1 VNDPAV
7 MQAWGNTYALDGSIV
22 KFLADPAAELTKAL
36 DMEMV
41 HPGPP
46 SVGIIGRCKRFAIHA
61 INGEVK
67 TVKISEGPDDPAG
80 DDDPSATLAPGFLE
94 AIKAEPDFVPGRK
107 KESSGPSAADKSAAA
122 AEFVKKEVAANDV
135 VIFSKDTCPFCTKTK
150 NLFADELKVDASI
163 FEINTMDDG
172 AEIQAALLE
181 ITGQRTVP
189 SVWIKGKHIGGND
202 DTLAANK
209 DGKLKEM
216 LGL

>member
-7 MQAWGNTYALDGSIV
+7 MQAWGNEYALDGSIV
-22 KFLADPAAELTKAL
+22 KFLADPSAELTKAL

-107 KESSGPSAADKSAAA
+107 KESSGSSAADKAAAA